1 MRYKAEVDFDG
12 RELTRSYLVK
22 QDLETILEEV
32 QNMKTIEELET
43 FLLKHG
49 ENIVDLLGAE
59 IDRIEKELKVSSNF
73 VLFKIISFLL
83 SSIFRNDIL
92 KSDIVISNSFE
103 RMRINLPNG
112 LSRRLNNSFKL
123 SEIKVIMKM

>member
-73 VLFKIISFLL
+73 VLFKIISFFPFVNIQKRHPEFRHCDLELL
-83 SSIFRNDIL
+83 
-92 KSDIVISNSFE
+92 
-103 RMRINLPNG
+103 
-112 LSRRLNNSFKL
+112 
-123 SEIKVIMKM
+123 

>member
-1 MRYKAEVDFDG
+1 MGMIGSGLVRYKAEVDFDG

-59 IDRIEKELKVSSNF
+59 IDRIEKELKVSSK
-73 VLFKIISFLL
+73 VALLKIISLFL
-83 SSIFRNDIL
+83 SSIYRNDIL
-92 KSDIVISNSFE
+92 KSDIVISNFFE
-103 RMRINLPNG
+103 RTRIYLPNG
-112 LSRRLNNSFKL
+112 TVHQS
-123 SEIKVIMKM
+123 

>member
-1 MRYKAEVDFDG
+1 MIGSGLVRYKAEVYFDG

-59 IDRIEKELKVSSNF
+59 IDRIEKELKVSSK
-73 VLFKIISFLL
+73 VALFKIISLFL
-83 SSIFRNDIL
+83 SSLYRNDIL
-92 KSDIVISNSFE
+92 KSDIVISNFFE
-103 RMRINLPNG
+103 RTCIYLPNG
-112 LSRRLNNSFKL
+112 TVHQS
-123 SEIKVIMKM
+123 